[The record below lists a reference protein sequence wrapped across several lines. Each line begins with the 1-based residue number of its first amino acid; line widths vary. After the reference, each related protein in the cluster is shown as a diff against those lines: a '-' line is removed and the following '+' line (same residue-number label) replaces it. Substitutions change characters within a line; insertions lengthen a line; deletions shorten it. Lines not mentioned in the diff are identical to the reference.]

1 MQERVCDRVNDC
13 GSWEDEADC
22 CGRVQ
27 CQQVRSTV
35 EQQYSCVGRAAA
47 RRGRAGGAGAVQ
59 ATRFK
64 TPHIAQVG
72 NIILSRKPSNKREQ
86 NHFRT

>member
-27 CQQVRSTV
+27 CQQVRYSR
-35 EQQYSCVGRAAA
+35 ERQQCSSVGRAAV
-47 RRGRAGGAGAVQ
+47 RRGAAGGAGA
-59 ATRFK
+59 APDTRFT

-72 NIILSRKPSNKREQ
+72 NIILSKTTKFQQS
-86 NHFRT
+86 F